1 MALRVLGIDPGSRA
15 TGWALVIAEGNRYQF
30 ERAGVIRPRGN
41 ERHRRLSN
49 LREVLARVVEEL
61 APDSEVVIMSAAVAD
76 FRPVTTRSSKIK
88 KGAGG
93 PDLKLEGTEDILAR
107 LQTIAPNALRIGFA
121 AETGELEE
129 EARRKMKEKG
139 AHWIVANDVSRSD
152 IGFGSEHNEVTV
164 FRRNK
169 PAVTLGRQA
178 KRRIAGRLLDLVKQ
192 ELDGVEAEVAVT
204 SG

>member
-1 MALRVLGIDPGSRA
+1 
-15 TGWALVIAEGNRYQF
+15 
-30 ERAGVIRPRGN
+30 
-41 ERHRRLSN
+41 
-49 LREVLARVVEEL
+49 
-61 APDSEVVIMSAAVAD
+61 MSAAVAD
-76 FRPVTTRSSKIK
+76 FRPQETLGSKIK
-88 KGAGG
+88 KASGA

-107 LQTIAPNALRIGFA
+107 LETIAPNALRLGFA

-129 EARRKMKEKG
+129 EAGRKLKEKG

-169 PAVTLGRQA
+169 PSVSIGRQP

-192 ELDGVEAEVAVT
+192 ELDGAEAEVATT